1 VIGCSTDFGAA
12 VGEAAADVVVVV
24 LRRHCGIGLGR
35 RIRSFEGR

>member
-1 VIGCSTDFGAA
+1 MIGCSTDFGAA